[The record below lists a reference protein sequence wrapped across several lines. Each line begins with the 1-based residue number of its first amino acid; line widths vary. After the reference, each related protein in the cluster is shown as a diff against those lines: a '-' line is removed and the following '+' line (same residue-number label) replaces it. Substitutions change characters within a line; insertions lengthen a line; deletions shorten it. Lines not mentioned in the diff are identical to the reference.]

1 MYLFTLSTYQK
12 KYSKRVRTQK
22 KSKVFDITAMR
33 VNPQKLRWKLIEYL
47 FIVGEHR
54 TLYKSMNPVV
64 TFKLKPLADWRQRL
78 RCINVLWSQPLP
90 ISAEKLFP
98 PREITSTDGAVSPL
112 LWGYMGAASTSSPFW
127 SSAVCFKHLKLLS
140 PWSRRSSQLA
150 PPPRSDECLSLDKPG
165 TRDPTVSISFLLK
178 SLYSSYIQLEQVQLV
193 HLLRMPSRC
202 AIRNK
207 NSVRLHTYIDHVRP
221 RQKEKKVLPMLVCS
235 VGADVGPSFGF
246 HDGIGNRIPIPV
258 HNLTLDTYEKRRGKK
273 DHNCQWVS
281 LPL

>member
-1 MYLFTLSTYQK
+1 MFSGLSHCQ
-12 KYSKRVRTQK
+12 S
-22 KSKVFDITAMR
+22 
-33 VNPQKLRWKLIEYL
+33 PQRSHFHPGKQPALTVLSA
-47 FIVGEHR
+47 HR
-54 TLYKSMNPVV
+54 SGAT
-64 TFKLKPLADWRQRL
+64 W
-78 RCINVLWSQPLP
+78 VL
-90 ISAEKLFP
+90 P
-98 PREITSTDGAVSPL
+98 PPPHPSGALWFVSN
-112 LWGYMGAASTSSPFW
+112 TSSY
-127 SSAVCFKHLKLLS
+127 CHLGPDAHPSWLHHPGQMS
-140 PWSRRSSQLA
+140 VY
-150 PPPRSDECLSLDKPG
+150 LSLDKPG

-193 HLLRMPSRC
+193 HVLRMPSRC

-273 DHNCQWVS
+273 DHNCQRVS